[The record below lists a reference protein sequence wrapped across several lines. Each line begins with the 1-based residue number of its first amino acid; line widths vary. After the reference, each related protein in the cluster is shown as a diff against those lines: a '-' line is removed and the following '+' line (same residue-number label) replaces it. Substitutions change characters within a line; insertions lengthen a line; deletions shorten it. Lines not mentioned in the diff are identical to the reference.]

1 VPDRPLPDLDGPGV
15 DGPDAEGPATGPV
28 AVRPDPAAAGERAA
42 LIGSIV
48 ASSVSGVLAVVW
60 GVLSGARII
69 LFDGAY
75 ALIGIGIAALSL
87 RIAHAVAAGPTRRFP
102 FGRDGLT
109 PLMVVGQGVAL
120 AATLFYAGTD
130 AVTVISEGGT
140 AVAPGNVAAYGAVTG
155 LISLAAAWWLR
166 RKAPGSDL
174 VDAEAQQWRADAIL
188 SVVMVVGALVGL
200 GLVGA
205 GRADLADYV
214 DPVLVLVACAV
225 LVPTP
230 LRLLRSGT
238 VELLEGVPPVEI
250 TDAVHAV
257 VEDVR
262 QRFALDE
269 PIVRLHKL
277 GRKLYVEV
285 DFVVEPGE
293 WDVSEEDAVRRAVAE
308 GLVPLGLDVWAY
320 VELTTDRALVE

>member
-1 VPDRPLPDLDGPGV
+1 VPDPSSPDLGGPQV
-15 DGPDAEGPATGPV
+15 DEPGEAPAQAATVRAE
-28 AVRPDPAAAGERAA
+28 PAATAGERAA

-48 ASSVSGVLAVVW
+48 ASLVSGALAVVW

-75 ALIGIGIAALSL
+75 ALIGIGIAGLSL
-87 RIAHAVAAGPTRRFP
+87 RIARAVAAGPTRRFP

-130 AVTVISEGGT
+130 AVAVIREGGT
-140 AVAPGNVAAYGAVTG
+140 EVAPGNVAAYGAVTG

-166 RKAPGSDL
+166 RRAPGSDL
-174 VDAEAQQWRADAIL
+174 VDAEAQQWRADAVL
-188 SVVMVVGALVGL
+188 SAVMVAGALVGF
-200 GLVGA
+200 GLLAG

-225 LVPTP
+225 LLPTP

-238 VELLEGVPPVEI
+238 VELLEGEPPAEI
-250 TDAVHAV
+250 TAAVHGTV
-257 VEDVR
+257 DDVR
-262 QRFALDE
+262 RRFGLDE

-308 GLVPLGLDVWAY
+308 GLDPLGLDVWAY
-320 VELTTDRALVE
+320 VELTTDRTLVE

>member
-1 VPDRPLPDLDGPGV
+1 MSDLH
-15 DGPDAEGPATGPV
+15 ATGPDGPRAGTGEQHAAARTAP
-28 AVRPDPAAAGERAA
+28 AVSAGERAA
-42 LIGSIV
+42 LTGSIV
-48 ASSVSGVLAVVW
+48 ASVVCGALAVVW

-75 ALIGIGIAALSL
+75 SLIGIGIAGLSL

-102 FGRDGLT
+102 FGRDALT
-109 PLMVVGQGVAL
+109 PMMVVAQGVAL
-120 AATLFYAGTD
+120 AATLFYAGAD
-130 AVTVISEGGT
+130 AVAVIREGGT
-140 AVAPGNVAAYGAVTG
+140 PVAPGDVAAYGAVTG

-166 RKAPGSDL
+166 RRAPGSDL

-188 SVVMVVGALVGL
+188 SAVMVAGALAGF
-200 GLVGA
+200 GLVA
-205 GRADLADYV
+205 TGREDLADYV

-230 LRLLRSGT
+230 LRLLRSGA
-238 VELLEGVPPVEI
+238 VELLEGEPSAEI
-250 TDAVHAV
+250 SDAVRAT
-257 VEDVR
+257 VEEVR
-262 QRFALDE
+262 RRFGLDE

-293 WDVSEEDAVRRAVAE
+293 WDVSEEDEVRRAVAD
-308 GLVPLGLDVWAY
+308 GLAPVGLDVWAY
-320 VELTTDRALVE
+320 VELTTDRVLVE

>member
-1 VPDRPLPDLDGPGV
+1 MVAQHARP
-15 DGPDAEGPATGPV
+15 ETTAT
-28 AVRPDPAAAGERAA
+28 AAERAA
-42 LIGSIV
+42 LTGSIV
-48 ASSVSGVLAVVW
+48 ASAVCGVLAVVW

-75 ALIGIGIAALSL
+75 ALIGIGIAGLSL
-87 RIAHAVAAGPTRRFP
+87 RIVHAVAAGPTRRFP
-102 FGRDGLT
+102 FGRDALT

-120 AATLFYAGTD
+120 AATLFYAGAD
-130 AVTVISEGGT
+130 AVAVIREGGT
-140 AVAPGNVAAYGAVTG
+140 PVAPGNVAAYGAVTG
-155 LISLAAAWWLR
+155 LISLAAAWYLR
-166 RKAPGSDL
+166 RTALGSDL

-188 SVVMVVGALVGL
+188 SAVMVAGALVGF
-200 GLVGA
+200 GLVA
-205 GRADLADYV
+205 TGRAGLADYV

-238 VELLEGVPPVEI
+238 VELLEGEPSAEI
-250 TDAVHAV
+250 SDAVRAT
-257 VEDVR
+257 VEEVR
-262 QRFALDE
+262 QRFGLDE

-293 WDVSEEDAVRRAVAE
+293 WDVSEEDGVRRAVAD
-308 GLVPLGLDVWAY
+308 GLAPLGLDVWAY

>member
-1 VPDRPLPDLDGPGV
+1 MPDPPVSDLHAAGPDGPRAG
-15 DGPDAEGPATGPV
+15 TG
-28 AVRPDPAAAGERAA
+28 AQHEAARTAPAATAGERAA
-42 LIGSIV
+42 LTGSIV
-48 ASSVSGVLAVVW
+48 ASAVCGGLAVVW

-75 ALIGIGIAALSL
+75 ALIGIGIAGLSL

-102 FGRDGLT
+102 FGRDALT
-109 PLMVVGQGVAL
+109 PMMVVAQGVAL
-120 AATLFYAGTD
+120 AATLFYAGAD
-130 AVTVISEGGT
+130 AVAVIREGGT
-140 AVAPGNVAAYGAVTG
+140 PVAPGDVAAYGAITG
-155 LISLAAAWWLR
+155 LISLVAAWWLR
-166 RKAPGSDL
+166 RRAPGSDL

-188 SVVMVVGALVGL
+188 SAVMVAGALTGF
-200 GLVGA
+200 GLVA
-205 GRADLADYV
+205 TGRAGLADYV

-238 VELLEGVPPVEI
+238 VELLEGEPSAEI
-250 TDAVHAV
+250 SDAVRAT
-257 VEDVR
+257 VEEVR
-262 QRFALDE
+262 QRFGLDE

-293 WDVSEEDAVRRAVAE
+293 WDVSEEDGVRRAVAD
-308 GLVPLGLDVWAY
+308 GLAPLGLDVWAY

>member
-1 VPDRPLPDLDGPGV
+1 M
-15 DGPDAEGPATGPV
+15 
-28 AVRPDPAAAGERAA
+28 AVIR
-42 LIGSIV
+42 
-48 ASSVSGVLAVVW
+48 
-60 GVLSGARII
+60 
-69 LFDGAY
+69 
-75 ALIGIGIAALSL
+75 
-87 RIAHAVAAGPTRRFP
+87 
-102 FGRDGLT
+102 
-109 PLMVVGQGVAL
+109 
-120 AATLFYAGTD
+120 
-130 AVTVISEGGT
+130 EGGT
-140 AVAPGNVAAYGAVTG
+140 PVAPGHVAAYGAITG

-188 SVVMVVGALVGL
+188 SGVMVIGAFVGL

-205 GRADLADYV
+205 GRTDLADYV

-238 VELLEGVPPVEI
+238 VELLEGEPPAEI
-250 TDAVHAV
+250 TEAVHTTV
-257 VEDVR
+257 DDVR
-262 QRFALDE
+262 RRFGLDE

-293 WDVSEEDAVRRAVAE
+293 WDVSEEDAVRRAVVE
-308 GLVPLGLDVWAY
+308 GLAPLGLDVWAY
-320 VELTTDRALVE
+320 VELTTDRTLVE

>member
-1 VPDRPLPDLDGPGV
+1 VDEPGEAPAQAATV
-15 DGPDAEGPATGPV
+15 RAE
-28 AVRPDPAAAGERAA
+28 PAATAGERAA

-48 ASSVSGVLAVVW
+48 ASLVSGALAVVW

-75 ALIGIGIAALSL
+75 ALIGIGIAGLSL
-87 RIAHAVAAGPTRRFP
+87 RIARAVAAGPTRRFP

-130 AVTVISEGGT
+130 AVAVIREGGT
-140 AVAPGNVAAYGAVTG
+140 EVAPGNVAAYGAVTG

-166 RKAPGSDL
+166 RRAPGSDL
-174 VDAEAQQWRADAIL
+174 VDAEAQQWRADAVL
-188 SVVMVVGALVGL
+188 SAVMVAGALVGF
-200 GLVGA
+200 GLLA
-205 GRADLADYV
+205 GDRADLADYV

-225 LVPTP
+225 LLPTP

-238 VELLEGVPPVEI
+238 VELLEGEPPAEI
-250 TDAVHAV
+250 TAAVHGTV
-257 VEDVR
+257 DDVR
-262 QRFALDE
+262 RRFGLDE

-308 GLVPLGLDVWAY
+308 GLDPLGLDVWAY
-320 VELTTDRALVE
+320 VELTTDRTLVE

>member
-1 VPDRPLPDLDGPGV
+1 VDDLDGPEV
-15 DGPDAEGPATGPV
+15 DGSTAAARSEAARAEPTAS
-28 AVRPDPAAAGERAA
+28 AGERAA
-42 LIGSIV
+42 LIGSVV
-48 ASSVSGVLAVVW
+48 ASVVSGVLAIVW

-75 ALIGIGIAALSL
+75 ALIGIAVAGLSL
-87 RIAHAVAAGPTRRFP
+87 RIARAVEAGPTRRFP

-109 PLMVVGQGVAL
+109 PLMVVGQGIAL
-120 AATLFYAGTD
+120 AATLFYAGAD
-130 AVTVISEGGT
+130 AVAVIREGGT

-166 RKAPGSDL
+166 RTAPGSDL
-174 VDAEAQQWRADAIL
+174 VDAEAQQWRVDAIL

-200 GLVGA
+200 GLVSA
-205 GRADLADYV
+205 GRRDLADYV
-214 DPVLVLVACAV
+214 DPVLVLLACAV
-225 LVPTP
+225 LAPTP

-238 VELLEGVPPVEI
+238 VELLEGEPPAEI
-250 TDAVHAV
+250 TDAVVAV
-257 VEDVR
+257 VADVR
-262 QRFALDE
+262 QRFGLDE

-293 WDVSEEDAVRRAVAE
+293 WDVSEEDAVRRAVAD
-308 GLVPLGLDVWAY
+308 GLTPLGLDVWAY
-320 VELTTDRALVE
+320 VELTTDRTLVE

>member
-1 VPDRPLPDLDGPGV
+1 VPDQPLPDLDGGGV
-15 DGPDAEGPATGPV
+15 DGPATGPV
-28 AVRPDPAAAGERAA
+28 AVRADPAATSGERAA

-48 ASSVSGVLAVVW
+48 ASAVSGVLAVVW

-75 ALIGIGIAALSL
+75 ALIGIGIAGLSL

-140 AVAPGNVAAYGAVTG
+140 EVAPGNVAAYGAVTG
-155 LISLAAAWWLR
+155 LISLTSAWWLR

-188 SVVMVVGALVGL
+188 SAVMVVGALVGF
-200 GLVGA
+200 GLLAA

-238 VELLEGVPPVEI
+238 IELLEGEPPAEI
-250 TDAVHAV
+250 TDAVHATV
-257 VEDVR
+257 DEVR
-262 QRFALDE
+262 HRFGLDE

-293 WDVSEEDAVRRAVAE
+293 WDVSEEDDVRRAVSA
-308 GLVPLGLDVWAY
+308 GLEPLGLDVWAY
-320 VELTTDRALVE
+320 VELTTDRTLVE